1 MRLANSES
9 RKSSGW
15 TEAMNPFSN
24 APARHAPARHA
35 PAASPR
41 KRGQTPARRD
51 PSIHQKHQGVLSCKA
66 FDSLRGTTIHLS
78 IPLKRTYW
86 QHSESLIGRLHDCL
100 CEHNTRANWPRSQCL
115 RLQDVGAGSST
126 EIQLGCDRSWPAP
139 GSSGHRTHVRTF
151 HLSLSRN
158 LRRL

>member
-9 RKSSGW
+9 RTSSGW

-24 APARHAPARHA
+24 APARHAPV
-35 PAASPR
+35 ASPR
-41 KRGQTPARRD
+41 KRGQTPAGRD
-51 PSIHQKHQGVLSCKA
+51 PSIHQKHQGALSRMT
-66 FDSLRGTTIHLS
+66 FDSLRETTIHLS

-100 CEHNTRANWPRSQCL
+100 CAHNTRANRPRSQCL
-115 RLQDVGAGSST
+115 RLQHIGAGCSI
-126 EIQLGCDRSWPAP
+126 EIRLGCDRSRPAP
-139 GSSGHRTHVRTF
+139 GSSGHRTHVRTC

-158 LRRL
+158 LRRT